1 MIYVHVLRL
10 AVQQG
15 LMCGHWSILYR
26 FVSGGFGYQHLFCH
40 ALLSHFVFPLSAG
53 WFFFFLLFLLL
64 AISSDYFETLNR
76 ELLEQLSLLRPYIQ
90 EEREKIKENVSL

>member
-1 MIYVHVLRL
+1 MRSLVYPL
-10 AVQQG
+10 
-15 LMCGHWSILYR
+15 SIR
-26 FVSGGFGYQHLFCH
+26 ERWVWGS
-40 ALLSHFVFPLSAG
+40 ASLLSRFALSLCLSLNC
-53 WFFFFLLFLLL
+53 WLLFFLLL